1 MKTKLIMLVLGATL
15 TLTACDRHPDTVV
28 VASQPQP
35 QAQPV
40 YVDQSPQPVY
50 VQQPS
55 TVVVERDHSGDVA
68 TGVMTGML
76 MGHLLSGGSHYYS
89 PPVQHTTI
97 VNNHYNNVTNSRSVS
112 VSKNTSSY
120 APKSS
125 WFSSRSRSSVTV
137 HSSYAAKHS
146 YKSPFG
152 SRR

>member
-1 MKTKLIMLVLGATL
+1 MKTKSIMLVLGATL

-28 VASQPQP
+28 VSSQP

-50 VQQPS
+50 VQQPN

-68 TGVMTGML
+68 AGVMTGM
-76 MGHLLSGGSHYYS
+76 MMHHLLSGGSHYYNS
-89 PPVQHTTI
+89 PVQHTTI
-97 VNNHYNNVTNSRSVS
+97 VNNHYNSVTNSRSVS
-112 VSKNTSSY
+112 VSKNTPSY

-137 HSSYAAKHS
+137 SSGYAAKHS

-152 SRR
+152 GRR